1 MATGLSKQAQQQK
14 LSATQA
20 DLLQWQ
26 SDLRAACVNSISE
39 DDMKHIVTSQVAKAK
54 KGDAQALKFVMEL
67 IGTKQPVTINNTLV
81 VDTETAG
88 RLAKENNRTL
98 TRG

>member
-1 MATGLSKQAQQQK
+1 MEFNPMGTGLSKQAQK

-26 SDLRAACVNSISE
+26 SDLRAACINSISE
-39 DDMKHIVTSQVAKAK
+39 DDMKQIVVSQVGKAK
-54 KGDAQALKFVMEL
+54 KGDASALKFVMEL

-81 VDTETAG
+81 VDAETAG
-88 RLAKENNRTL
+88 RLAKQ
-98 TRG
+98 

>member
-1 MATGLSKQAQQQK
+1 MATGLSKQSQQQNK
-14 LSATQA
+14 LSATQT

-26 SDLRAACVNSISE
+26 SELRAACVNSISE
-39 DDMKHIVTSQVAKAK
+39 TDMREIVTSQLAKAK
-54 KGDAQALKFVMEL
+54 KGDAQAMKFVMEL

-88 RLAKENNRTL
+88 RMANNSRV
-98 TRG
+98 R